1 MRIADRKGRTAV
13 GCLVALLVAAL
24 VVLLVPTV
32 LLMFYAEPYSEPE
45 AAPEVTSILQSVR
58 VAGHDLAWVKAE
70 ARWSGNPARPTVTLT
85 SRSVP
90 WAKADGKVVE
100 PKALGDVPML
110 HWRLRVGLLGFSE
123 RYVGTTPLPTPAE
136 PTEEQ
141 DHEGAEGTDKR
152 VCPWHP
158 QL

>member
-1 MRIADRKGRTAV
+1 MRIADRSGRTAV

-24 VVLLVPTV
+24 VVLLVPAMV
-32 LLMFYAEPYSEPE
+32 LMFYAEPYSE
-45 AAPEVTSILQSVR
+45 AAASPEVTSILQSVR

-90 WAKADGKVVE
+90 WAAADGEVVE
-100 PKALGDVPML
+100 PKVPGEVPALD
-110 HWRLRVGLLGFSE
+110 WRLRVGLLGFAE
-123 RYVGTTPLPTPAE
+123 RYVGATPLPTPAE

-141 DHEGAEGTDKR
+141 NHGGTEDTE
-152 VCPWHP
+152 
-158 QL
+158 